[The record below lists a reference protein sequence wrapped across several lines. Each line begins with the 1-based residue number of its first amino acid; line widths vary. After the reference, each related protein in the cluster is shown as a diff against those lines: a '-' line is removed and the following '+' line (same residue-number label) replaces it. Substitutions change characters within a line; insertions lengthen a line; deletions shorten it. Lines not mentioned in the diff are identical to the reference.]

1 MNVNSPSHSPF
12 LLPDTER
19 SDGESFRTAHGSMRS
34 EGEPLRNGSFRAEGE
49 SFRTTHGSFRSEVG
63 GAAGASTSGVNVVV
77 GVEDPANSPNAHALR
92 EKLTKFFEPH
102 VTGQNREAF
111 TQLIEQRATR
121 LNEMGETPESV
132 EATLAKGQ
140 NLDRVAKTVVG
151 AVNSVP
157 FGAASRLLDTV
168 PALTAFASGPAMVG
182 LVGGTIAGVANTVG
196 VDLLKRATA
205 DTQWLTAKPEQLDPV
220 MAEAAKTREPS
231 QLRSFAESSL
241 NLQTFTARNVLRT
254 GIAAMTMTNVPEKK
268 ESETPAETADRT
280 AKEKHNVNAKNNDSW
295 ISASGSVVSG
305 GASALIQQGINE
317 HYHRT
322 GPEYLLGR
330 QDWETQYT
338 ALKEVNPFKDP
349 LINAGKRLAQLPVD
363 IATGSLEATRKAF
376 TASALMENVGM
387 LGGGFAA
394 VSVAQAAAKKT
405 AAEAGLGERG
415 VDVVGQ
421 AVNAALGGPVFAAWA
436 GASIMTDP
444 AAEKAANFLQENAS
458 SLLGQAADYLHGRP
472 SGSQPVPSDDIA
484 LQNMEE
490 GRPQQSTADNGR
502 PVVAT
507 HDQEQLEI
515 VTEQPPTTTATG
527 APSTSAG
534 GQGEEAMTRREPSPP
549 LNNAE
554 RNL

>member
-1 MNVNSPSHSPF
+1 MHINSPSHSPF
-12 LLPDTER
+12 LAQDTER
-19 SDGESFRTAHGSMRS
+19 SDGESFRTAHGSMR
-34 EGEPLRNGSFRAEGE
+34 AEGDSDSTNGG

-63 GAAGASTSGVNVVV
+63 GAAGASTGGVEVVV
-77 GVEDPANSPNAHALR
+77 GVADPANSPNAHALR

-102 VTGQNREAF
+102 ITEQNREAF
-111 TQLIEQRATR
+111 TQLIQQRATR

-132 EATLAKGQ
+132 EATLSKGQ
-140 NLDRVAKTVVG
+140 NLDRVSRGVVG

-182 LVGGTIAGVANTVG
+182 LVGGTMAGVANTVG
-196 VDLLKRATA
+196 VDLLKRATG

-220 MAEAAKTREPS
+220 MAEAAKTREPG
-231 QLRSFAESSL
+231 QLRATLESSL
-241 NLQTFTARNVLRT
+241 NLQTFTVRNLLRT
-254 GIAAMTMTNVPEKK
+254 GVAAMTMTNVPDKK
-268 ESETPAETADRT
+268 ESETPTETADRT
-280 AKEKHNVNAKNNDSW
+280 AKEKHNANAKNNDSW

-305 GASALIQQGINE
+305 GASAAIQQGIDE

-338 ALKEVNPFKDP
+338 ALKDVNPFKDP

-363 IATGSLEATRKAF
+363 IATDTLSATRKAF

-394 VSVAQAAAKKT
+394 VSVAQAAAKQK

-436 GASIMTDP
+436 GASIMTGP
-444 AAEKAANFLQENAS
+444 AADKAASFLQENAS
-458 SLLGQAADYLHGRP
+458 ALLGQAADYLHGRP
-472 SGSQPVPSDDIA
+472 SGSQPLPTDDIA

-490 GRPQQSTADNGR
+490 GIPQQSTTGNGQ
-502 PVVAT
+502 PVVA
-507 HDQEQLEI
+507 HQDQNRLEI
-515 VTEQPPTTTATG
+515 VTEEPPTVTDTG
-527 APSTSAG
+527 QPSAS
-534 GQGEEAMTRREPSPP
+534 GQGEVAMVPVDSTP
-549 LNNAE
+549 LNAAE
-554 RNL
+554 RNV

>member
-1 MNVNSPSHSPF
+1 MHINSPSHSPF
-12 LLPDTER
+12 LVQDTER
-19 SDGESFRTAHGSMRS
+19 SDGESFRTAHGSMRADGDS
-34 EGEPLRNGSFRAEGE
+34 APSNGE
-49 SFRTTHGSFRSEVG
+49 SFRTAHGSFRSEVG
-63 GAAGASTSGVNVVV
+63 GAAGASTGGVDVVV
-77 GVEDPANSPNAHALR
+77 GVAAPANSPNAHALR
-92 EKLTKFFEPH
+92 EKLTKLFEPH
-102 VTGQNREAF
+102 VTEHNREAF
-111 TQLIEQRATR
+111 TQLIEQRAIR

-140 NLDRVAKTVVG
+140 NLDRVSKGVVG
-151 AVNSVP
+151 AVKSVP
-157 FGAASRLLDTV
+157 FGAASRLLDTM

-182 LVGGTIAGVANTVG
+182 LVGGVIAGAADTIG
-196 VDLLKRATA
+196 GTMLKRATS

-220 MAEAAKTREPS
+220 MAEAAKAREPS
-231 QLRSFAESSL
+231 PLRSTVESSL

-268 ESETPAETADRT
+268 ESETPAETANRT
-280 AKEKHNVNAKNNDSW
+280 AKEQHNVSAKNADSW
-295 ISASGSVVSG
+295 ISAGGSVVSG
-305 GASALIQQGINE
+305 GASALIQQGIDE

-330 QDWETQYT
+330 QDWEEQYT

-363 IATGSLEATRKAF
+363 IATDGLEATRGFF
-376 TASALMENVGM
+376 TATSLVQNVGM

-394 VSVAQAAAKKT
+394 VSVAQAAAKQK

-436 GASIMTDP
+436 GASIMTG
-444 AAEKAANFLQENAS
+444 AAADKAASFLQENAS

-472 SGSQPVPSDDIA
+472 AGSQPVPYDDMA

-490 GRPQQSTADNGR
+490 GRPQQGTLDNGR
-502 PVVAT
+502 PLVAT

-515 VTEQPPTTTATG
+515 VTEQPPTAADAPAT
-527 APSTSAG
+527 S
-534 GQGEEAMTRREPSPP
+534 GQGEVAMVHVDTTP
-549 LNNAE
+549 LNAAE
-554 RNL
+554 RNV